1 MEETMPTVS
10 IKEAEAKL
18 AELIHQLKPGEE
30 VVITENDQPV
40 AKLIAEAPSARRP
53 RQRGS
58 AKGKLIVHAQDEE
71 HLEDFKEYMP

>member
-1 MEETMPTVS
+1 MPTVT

-18 AELIHQLKPGEE
+18 SELIHQLKPGEE

-40 AKLIAEAPSARRP
+40 AKLVGEAPSARKP

-58 AKGKLIVHAQDEE
+58 AKGKLIVHAEDDE